1 MLSQT
6 DQKKIK
12 FKLKNIYRYHLSETE
27 ISSCCG
33 EITKAINRFNKKKR
47 KQKKIISE
55 KTSIVICYGDSV
67 FSNSEKHLFKNFQNF
82 FQKKLKKY
90 FNTVHFL
97 PFYPSSS
104 DSGFAVKDHYKIDSR
119 LGNWSDIKKFSKK
132 NDIMADIVINHSS
145 ARGLWFKNFLKEKKP
160 GKDYFLA
167 VNSNFN
173 VSKVIRPRDHQLLK
187 KIDIFKKPKF
197 LWRTFSPDQLDMN
210 FKNPAVLLRFIK
222 IMINLVNHGVTIFRL
237 DAIAYLWKESGTKCI
252 NLKETHEIIK
262 LFRLICNLLNVES
275 IIVTETNLPE
285 KENIS
290 YFGNADEANWIYNFS
305 LPPLLIY
312 SFLFE
317 NSSYLNNWNK
327 KLPQTKKGNSYLNF
341 IASHD
346 GIGMRPVEGIINKNN
361 KNKFLKRLKKN
372 GSKFSFRKVQ
382 NKSKKVYEANITI
395 FDALK
400 KSDYDPK
407 GKYFLERF
415 ISAHSI
421 MISFEGVPAI
431 YFNSL
436 FGTSNDKA
444 KYIITGN
451 KRDLNRYRWGQ
462 QNIIDKLKD
471 KKSKQSIFYKS
482 ITNLLEIRKK
492 QKAFHPN
499 ALRCNIELN
508 SKIFCFKRVSID
520 KKQIIMCITNLS
532 SKIQYIKLNSKL
544 VKWNDLL
551 GSNLN
556 YVSTTELRL
565 EPFQTLWLSNK
576 KKKRTP

>member
-1 MLSQT
+1 MLSQI
-6 DQKKIK
+6 DQRKIK
-12 FKLKNIYRYHLSETE
+12 LKLKSIYKYNLSEIE
-27 ISSCCG
+27 INDCSK
-33 EITKAINRFNKKKR
+33 EITKIINKFNKKKN
-47 KQKKIISE
+47 KKKKIISE

-67 FSNSEKHLFKNFQNF
+67 FSSSQRHLLKNFQSF
-82 FQKKLKKY
+82 FQKKLSKY
-90 FNTVHFL
+90 FNTIHFL

-104 DSGFAVKDHYKIDSR
+104 DSGFAVKDHYKIDNR

-145 ARGLWFKNFLKEKKP
+145 ARGLWFKNFLKDKKP
-160 GKDYFLA
+160 GKDYFLT

-187 KIDIFKKPKF
+187 KIDIFKKPEY

-210 FKNPAVLLRFIK
+210 FKNPGVLLRFIK
-222 IMINLVNHGVTIFRL
+222 IMINLMNHGVTIFRL

-252 NLKETHEIIK
+252 NLRETHEIIK
-262 LFRLICNLLNVES
+262 LFRLVCSLLNIES
-275 IIVTETNLPE
+275 VIVTETNLPE

-290 YFGNADEANWIYNFS
+290 YFGNTDEANWIYNFS

-317 NSSYLNNWNK
+317 NSYYLKNWNK

-346 GIGMRPVEGIINKNN
+346 GIGMRPVEGIINKDN
-361 KNKFLKRLKKN
+361 KDKFIKRLKKN
-372 GSKFSFRKVQ
+372 GSKFSYRKVQ
-382 NKSKKVYEANITI
+382 NKSKKVYEANITV
-395 FDALK
+395 FNALK
-400 KSDYDPK
+400 RSDYDPK
-407 GKYFLERF
+407 GKFFLERF

-451 KRDLNRYRWGQ
+451 NRDLNRYRWNHN
-462 QNIIDKLKD
+462 NITEKLKNT
-471 KKSKQSIFYKS
+471 KSKQSIFYKS
-482 ITNLLEIRKK
+482 ITDLLHIRRK

-499 ALRCNIELN
+499 GLRSGINMGP
-508 SKIFCFKRVSID
+508 KIFCFKRQSID
-520 KKQIIMCITNLS
+520 KKQIIICITNLS
-532 SKIQYIKLNSKL
+532 SKIQTKKIDNKFLKWKNLLDYSNNHILDKMIKLK
-544 VKWNDLL
+544 
-551 GSNLN
+551 
-556 YVSTTELRL
+556 
-565 EPFQTLWLSNK
+565 PFQTVWLSNI
-576 KKKRTP
+576 